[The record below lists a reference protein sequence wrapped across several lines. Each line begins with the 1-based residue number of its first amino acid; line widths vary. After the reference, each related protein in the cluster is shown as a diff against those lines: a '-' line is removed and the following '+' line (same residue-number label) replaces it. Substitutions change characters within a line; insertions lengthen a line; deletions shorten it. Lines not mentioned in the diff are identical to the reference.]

1 MVGRRVD
8 NDQEVELRSASFPRF
23 QQQLG
28 WLQAPAPLQRLLL
41 QHVGQAAVLEVDQ
54 SGRGIGSGGG
64 NQQNGGKQKRARHA
78 LDL

>member
-8 NDQEVELRSASFPRF
+8 NDQEVELRSASFPRL

-41 QHVGQAAVLEVDQ
+41 QHVVQAAVLEVDQ
-54 SGRGIGSGGG
+54 SGIGSGGG
-64 NQQNGGKQKRARHA
+64 NQQNGGKQKKARHA

>member
-41 QHVGQAAVLEVDQ
+41 QHVVQAAVLEVDQ
-54 SGRGIGSGGG
+54 FGIGRGGG
-64 NQQNGGKQKRARHA
+64 NQQNSGKQKRARHA

>member
-28 WLQAPAPLQRLLL
+28 WLQASAPLQRRRL
-41 QHVGQAAVLEVDQ
+41 QHVVQAAVLEVDQ
-54 SGRGIGSGGG
+54 SGIGSGGG
-64 NQQNGGKQKRARHA
+64 DQQNGGKQKKARHA

>member
-28 WLQAPAPLQRLLL
+28 WLQASAPLQRRRL
-41 QHVGQAAVLEVDQ
+41 QHVVQAAVLEVDQ
-54 SGRGIGSGGG
+54 SGIGSSGG
-64 NQQNGGKQKRARHA
+64 NQQNGGKQKKARHA